1 MLLRLEGISKA
12 FGDRALFSGVD
23 LTVSAGDRI
32 GLVGPNG
39 AGKTTLLGIAA
50 GDESQ
55 DGGRR
60 SVARGVRVG
69 TLRQEVDPTQRHTV
83 REEVASALR
92 RIDDLERELRELEER
107 MAALGREG
115 EEIPRALAE
124 RYDRVHGSF
133 SAEGGFQRESRIER
147 VLAGLGFESDD
158 RGRPLNTF
166 SGGWLMR
173 VELAKLLLSEPDVL
187 LLDEPTNHLDLPSI
201 QWFEETLAEFKGGA
215 IVISHDRTF
224 LRRHVQRVA
233 ELEDGRFTIYQGGYD
248 RYLSEREARREE
260 LLARKRSQDQKIA
273 AAERFIERFRA
284 KASKAR
290 QVQSRVKVLEKLE
303 RVEIQPVSRRRMRL
317 RIPAPERA
325 GAIVVEL
332 QGVCKSYGETRVYQG
347 IDLRIARGDRVA
359 LVGPNGA
366 GKSTLLRI
374 LAGVLPV
381 DAGQRI
387 PGHRVQAAFYTQHQ
401 IEALTESRSVLEELE
416 SVAKTDD
423 HPHLRGHLGAFLF
436 SGEDV
441 EKKIAVLSGGEKAR
455 LALAKMLLRPSNL
468 LVLDEPT
475 NHLDLEACEVLE
487 EALRQYQGTLV
498 LITHDRSFI
507 NALATRV
514 VEVRSGQLREF
525 LGNYDD
531 YLRKAGG
538 ADRAPAERGAVPGH
552 GRREAASAAGARSE
566 PASTEGARSEPEASG
581 VRQGAASEVD
591 APLPH
596 KERRRLERERRKA
609 REKAERRVQAIEAAI
624 LEKESAL
631 EALGWKLG
639 DPEIHR
645 DADRVR
651 SLEGERSSL
660 REAIEELY
668 REWER
673 LAAEIESLDQAPQA

>member
-1 MLLRLEGISKA
+1 MLLRLDGISKS
-12 FGDRALFSGVD
+12 FGNRMLFSGVD
-23 LTVSAGDRI
+23 LTVNVGDRI

-39 AGKTTLLGIAA
+39 AGKTTLLGVAA

-60 SVARGVRVG
+60 SLARGVRVG
-69 TLRQEVDPTQRHTV
+69 VLRQEIDPAQRHSV
-83 REEVASALR
+83 REEAASALHHL
-92 RIDDLERELRELEER
+92 DDLERELRELEER
-107 MAALGREG
+107 MASLGPEG
-115 EEIPRALAE
+115 NEIPPALAE

-133 SAEGGFQRESRIER
+133 SSAGGFERESRVER
-147 VLAGLGFESDD
+147 VLAGLGFDPDD
-158 RGRPLNTF
+158 RERALCTF

-233 ELEDGRFTIYQGGYD
+233 ELEAGRFQVYQGGYD
-248 RYLSEREARREE
+248 RYLVEREARREE
-260 LLARKRSQDQKIA
+260 LLARKRTQDQKIA

-284 KASKAR
+284 KATKAS
-290 QVQSRVKVLEKLE
+290 QVQSRVKALEKLQ
-303 RVEIQPVSRRRMRL
+303 RVEIPPVSRRRMRL

-325 GAIVVEL
+325 GAIVMEL
-332 QGVCKSYGETRVYQG
+332 EGVSKSYGEIRVYEG
-347 IDLRIARGDRVA
+347 IDLRIGRGDRVA

-374 LAGVLPV
+374 LAGVLPI
-381 DAGQRI
+381 DAGRRT
-387 PGHRVQAAFYTQHQ
+387 PGHRVEVAFYAQHQ
-401 IEALTESRSVLEELE
+401 IEALTESRTVLEELE
-416 SVAKTDD
+416 SVATMDD
-423 HPHLRGHLGAFLF
+423 HPRLRGHLGAFLF
-436 SGEDV
+436 SGDDV
-441 EKKIAVLSGGEKAR
+441 EKKVSVLSGGEKAR
-455 LALAKMLLRPSNL
+455 LALAKMLLRPASL

-487 EALRQYQGTLV
+487 EALQQYRGTLV

-514 VEVRSGQLREF
+514 IEVRAGRLREF
-525 LGNYDD
+525 IGNYDD
-531 YLRKAGG
+531 YLRKAE
-538 ADRAPAERGAVPGH
+538 ASEQTPAKRGTLAGH
-552 GRREAASAAGARSE
+552 GRPGAE
-566 PASTEGARSEPEASG
+566 PAPRPEAEPGTLS
-581 VRQGAASEVD
+581 
-591 APLPH
+591 H
-596 KERRRLERERRKA
+596 KEMRLLERERRKA
-609 REKAERRVQAIEAAI
+609 REKAERRVQALEAAI
-624 LEKESAL
+624 LDKESAL

-645 DADRVR
+645 DGERVR
-651 SLEGERSSL
+651 ELEGERAAL
-660 REAIEELY
+660 RQGIEELY

-673 LAAEIESLDQAPQA
+673 LAAEIESLDQAPMR